1 LIDQHKF
8 MIDICEAI
16 FTNKPIGKVFDAHAI
31 ARIEQQNDTSVR
43 CEESAKRPVAVQE
56 SEAS

>member
-1 LIDQHKF
+1 MIDHHKF

-31 ARIEQQNDTSVR
+31 ACTEQQNNNSVR
-43 CEESAKRPVAVQE
+43 CEESAERPVAVQE

>member
-1 LIDQHKF
+1 
-8 MIDICEAI
+8 MIDICAAI

-31 ARIEQQNDTSVR
+31 ARIEQQNDNSVR
-43 CEESAKRPVAVQE
+43 CEESSERPVAVQE